1 MLHVVLCL
9 CLVSVQPT
17 PEAPP
22 SWQEFNTLMMRATF
36 RISGPAKGDPKTITT
51 GTAFLSGTP
60 ATPARRSQYVLVTA
74 AHVLE
79 RIEGDHADLV
89 LRREGRDGG
98 FERLDYRIQIRQQ
111 GANLYVRH
119 PVADVAAMYVSMP
132 DDATFGWIGPG
143 AIGGDDL
150 FERFNVHPGDE
161 LLAVGFPFGLEANAA
176 GFPILRSGRIASY
189 PLTPAS
195 KVRTFLLDLHVYEG
209 NSGAPVYLYDRTRV
223 VRGVIQLGQEVNF
236 VAGLIGQLS
245 TAGDRSLELAV
256 IVPAQFIRETIARL
270 PPGAR
275 N

>member
-1 MLHVVLCL
+1 MLRAVLCF
-9 CLVSVQPT
+9 CLVSVQPA
-17 PEAPP
+17 PEAAP
-22 SWQEFNTLMMRATF
+22 SWQEFNTLMMLATF
-36 RISGPAKGDPKTITT
+36 RISGPAKGDPKTLTT

-60 ATPARRSQYVLVTA
+60 ATQPGRSPYVLVTA

-89 LRREGRDGG
+89 LRRERPDRG
-98 FERLDYRIQIRQQ
+98 FERLDYRIQIRRQ
-111 GANLYVRH
+111 GADMYVRH

-132 DDATFGWIGPG
+132 DEATLTWIGPG
-143 AIGGDDL
+143 AIGGDDV
-150 FERFNVHPGDE
+150 FERFNLHPGDE
-161 LLAVGFPFGLEANAA
+161 LLAVGFPFGLEANPA

-189 PLTPAS
+189 PLTPAA
-195 KVRTFLLDLHVYEG
+195 KIRTFLLDLHVYEG

-223 VRGVIQLGQEVNF
+223 VRGVIQLGHEVHF

-245 TAGDRSLELAV
+245 TVGDRSLDLAV

-270 PPGAR
+270 PAGSR